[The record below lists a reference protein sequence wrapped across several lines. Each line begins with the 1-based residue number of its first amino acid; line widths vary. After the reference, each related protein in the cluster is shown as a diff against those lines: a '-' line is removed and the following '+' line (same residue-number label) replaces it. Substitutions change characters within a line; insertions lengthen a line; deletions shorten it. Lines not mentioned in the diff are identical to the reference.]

1 MKMNKDYIFQDF
13 LVNVLNVSGF
23 YDYYVR
29 GESTGL
35 GICIIFLI
43 LNYGSRLKFKTDG
56 FLYL

>member
-1 MKMNKDYIFQDF
+1 MNKDYILQDF
-13 LVNVLNVSGF
+13 LVNVLNVSAF

-35 GICIIFLI
+35 DICKIFLI
-43 LNYGSRLKFKTDG
+43 LNYDSLLKFKTDG